1 MHALLF
7 GAAVHMDVLRRPRI
21 NLDNPIRL
29 YHKVQ
34 TMRLL
39 EAELRSPEKMPMDDV
54 ILAVLALGTNEVE
67 TMVNNARYQAR
78 SPFNSPMSS
87 AQWLDV
93 YGSMTSVPAHVF
105 AMRSLVRR
113 RGGLE
118 KIELHGL
125 AAILSLSDI
134 LGATQH
140 LSKPYWPLLRRTEVT
155 DDPHNFPPGKLGQ
168 GFEKLLLFG
177 INKDMA
183 NVLHSMVELTH
194 IIDFHCRG
202 VTSILDLGLFI
213 EQRNTLQHSLMSLA
227 TGDELKYGEISSVC
241 LYESIR
247 HTAIIFSIAVT
258 FPMPPISGIFGKV
271 AGELRDILEKSKL
284 DPCWQLCPK
293 TLLWMLILGGIA
305 ASGTSDRAWYV
316 RNLVALSEALNLTE
330 WEDAALE
337 TENYLWLESACDAG
351 GNSLWNE
358 VKSARDVHEV

>member
-1 MHALLF
+1 
-7 GAAVHMDVLRRPRI
+7 
-21 NLDNPIRL
+21 
-29 YHKVQ
+29 
-34 TMRLL
+34 
-39 EAELRSPEKMPMDDV
+39 
-54 ILAVLALGTNEVE
+54 
-67 TMVNNARYQAR
+67 
-78 SPFNSPMSS
+78 
-87 AQWLDV
+87 
-93 YGSMTSVPAHVF
+93 
-105 AMRSLVRR
+105 
-113 RGGLE
+113 
-118 KIELHGL
+118 
-125 AAILSLSDI
+125 
-134 LGATQH
+134 
-140 LSKPYWPLLRRTEVT
+140 VT

-168 GFEKLLLFG
+168 GFEKLLSFG

-258 FPMPPISGIFGKV
+258 FPMPPISGIFRKV

-316 RNLVALSEALNLTE
+316 RNLVALSEASNLTE